1 MLLAGEVRV
10 QLRTVHKEI
19 PCHYEDEQGAGI
31 LQFFSY
37 GEALNAVDEGQRR
50 SSFQNIQLSRKI
62 K

>member
-1 MLLAGEVRV
+1 MS
-10 QLRTVHKEI
+10 KELVF
-19 PCHYEDEQGAGI
+19 

-37 GEALNAVDEGQRR
+37 GEALNAVDEGKRR